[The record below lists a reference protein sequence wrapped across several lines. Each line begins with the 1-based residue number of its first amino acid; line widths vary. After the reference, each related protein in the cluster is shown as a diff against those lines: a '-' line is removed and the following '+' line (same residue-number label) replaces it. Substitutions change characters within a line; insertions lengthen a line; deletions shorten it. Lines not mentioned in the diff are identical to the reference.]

1 MEEASG
7 RLLVPGDLGESLKLC
22 RHDRLVSGKK
32 GDNTFPATEE
42 SRDIV
47 IAWNDAYG
55 SMLGVDGDVEDGDIH
70 NDGGRPAFDRPAVT
84 SGLPEAVA

>member
-1 MEEASG
+1 
-7 RLLVPGDLGESLKLC
+7 LGESLKLC
-22 RHDRLVSGKK
+22 RHDLLVSGKK
-32 GDNTFPATEE
+32 GDDAFPVTEE
-42 SRDIV
+42 SRDIA